1 MADKSYDVGYGKPPR
16 GSRFKPG
23 QSGNPRGRPKG
34 TRNLKTDLEEELKET
49 ITVSESGRS
58 KRLSKQRALVKAMVA
73 KALKGDARSMALL
86 LGLIDKLI
94 SPDEPNA
101 GDASLSPEDA
111 KIIEAFLNSKLER
124 LEKETVQPTAS
135 RGADL
140 SDEA

>member
-1 MADKSYDVGYGKPPR
+1 MADKSYDVGYGKPPKK
-16 GSRFKPG
+16 SRFKPG

-73 KALKGDARSMALL
+73 KALKGDARSTALL

-94 SPDEPNA
+94 SPDDPNA
-101 GDASLSPEDA
+101 GDASLRPEDA

-124 LEKETVQPTAS
+124 LENDTVQPTAS